1 MTAQMIMDLRKELS
15 DMNIT
20 IQHLSIESNKYITQ
34 QQDDKEYIKR
44 MTQTLIEMEQKFVKI
59 IDEQNEL
66 ITSLTQ
72 TKNEQNIIIA
82 DLQQKKE

>member
-1 MTAQMIMDLRKELS
+1 MTAKMIMDLRKEVS
-15 DMNIT
+15 GMNIT

-34 QQDDKEYIKR
+34 QQDDKEYIKQ

-66 ITSLTQ
+66 ITLLTQ